1 MHYAGPMPTTP
12 AWTPPPAPHQT
23 AIDDVVI
30 PALGEV
36 PPGPAAHFLA
46 GPGRLAP
53 GFHALLAG
61 YAHAVRDE
69 GIPVDRAMVVMPT
82 LHPLLSALNFIWNGS
97 DDVVREISRGW
108 AATDSDE
115 FKRSPMARLLAG
127 SHRVIRRHLC
137 DPASPN
143 DFEIVNDLQQQ
154 GFTDYV
160 ITSIAPAGG
169 HRVAALSWSTRA
181 PGGFTD
187 DDLRRLLATV
197 AFFAPLQDTHAA
209 QRVGRG
215 LLQVYLGADAGHRVM
230 DGAVRRGDG
239 GDILAAICFAD
250 LRDFTALSDRLPR
263 AELLELLSSYFDCV
277 VGAVTAHGGEVL
289 KFIGDAVLAIF
300 RVNDDDR
307 ATACQAAL
315 RAAHDAFARA
325 AASNLARVGQQP
337 IDFGMAIHIGDVVY
351 GNIGAPDRLDF
362 TVIGPAVNLASRLQG
377 QCRPLARP
385 LLVSE
390 AFVANCDEACLSLGE
405 HHLKGVARA
414 VKIFAPHSV
423 R

>member
-1 MHYAGPMPTTP
+1 MESLCLGHSAPTTGRHVNYAEAMPTTP

-61 YAHAVRDE
+61 YAHALRDE
-69 GIPVDRAMVVMPT
+69 GIPVDRSMVVMPT
-82 LHPLLSALNFIWNGS
+82 LHPLMGALNFIWSGS
-97 DDVVREISRGW
+97 NNVVREISRSW
-108 AATDSDE
+108 AANNTDE
-115 FKRSPMARLLAG
+115 FKNSPVARLWSG
-127 SHRVIRRHLC
+127 THRVIRRHLC
-137 DPASPN
+137 DPAVEN
-143 DFEIVNDLQQQ
+143 DFEIIDDLRQQ

-169 HRVAALSWSTRA
+169 HRVAALSWSTRT

-187 DDLRRLLATV
+187 DNLRRLLSTV
-197 AFFAPLQDTHAA
+197 TFFAPLLD
-209 QRVGRG
+209 
-215 LLQVYLGADAGHRVM
+215 
-230 DGAVRRGDG
+230 
-239 GDILAAICFAD
+239 
-250 LRDFTALSDRLPR
+250 
-263 AELLELLSSYFDCV
+263 
-277 VGAVTAHGGEVL
+277 
-289 KFIGDAVLAIF
+289 
-300 RVNDDDR
+300 
-307 ATACQAAL
+307 
-315 RAAHDAFARA
+315 
-325 AASNLARVGQQP
+325 NLARVGQQP

-405 HHLKGVARA
+405 HHLPGVARA